1 MKVKLFKHIVTKD
14 DIKIEESLQQFKKP
28 SNIVSDNLNPIIFE
42 IKKILPTN
50 PYEIEDDEISLF
62 LNKKYK
68 RIANKFINIG
78 FINFSAREYS
88 NKLYTPQDIMDL
100 YTEMNQKLSGN
111 NSEKLDLNVLA
122 SNYIASLHPQNGTT
136 FRTLMV
142 SPDLNY
148 IVIFYNV
155 SKYKKFNEIIK
166 STNKFYVTYAS
177 LNEIRSAFKAYN
189 KTNESIEF
197 KRPDNIIG
205 DNFTYSYI
213 KDLVNNNVYTGAPIS
228 SKKAEKFLRQ
238 YKKNHLNH
246 HNNIVYKFD
255 EEFFDWTNNNHYTN
269 TSFYLSPYEIIE
281 DKLYVFIG
289 EFNKP
294 RSFNRSKAFIIY
306 DAEKNKIIET
316 PELKESSIEFK
327 RPNNIIDD
335 NLKIK
340 IIINDLISNGIYTD
354 AYVTDKTDDYLNKN
368 FSKYCQLINHI
379 ENDNDLLNLKKLLN
393 IKNFLSPFVYVINDY
408 LYVTSYLP
416 KKKRYCKYYRYVV
429 YDSYNKKLIYKN
441 FLNESTEFKRPENI
455 VKDNTF
461 YNKFIEKFG
470 PKNSLNHLKY
480 NFDESTKFLNEN
492 GFTNDYE
499 TFKEMSVFEPKN
511 IIQYIKIKYNI
522 NKFKHLSYSIKYNII
537 VLFTRKT
544 KLNDVQ
550 TIWFNID
557 SLINDYENFILNE
570 STEFKR
576 PDNIVKDN
584 TLIQNL
590 KNKNIWTGNIF
601 NGDTV
606 DYMKKTN
613 AKLYNTLNETDN
625 LIQSIRDKLQNII
638 QIKYSSITLST
649 YIYELIPNNLYLSYY
664 WDNEQGQ
671 WYIIV
676 YDVKNNKIVE

>member
-28 SNIVSDNLNPIIFE
+28 SNIVNDNLNPIIFE

-50 PYEIEDDEISLF
+50 PYEIKDNEISLF
-62 LNKKYK
+62 LNKDYK
-68 RIANKFINIG
+68 RISKKFINIG
-78 FINFSAREYS
+78 FINFSAREYL
-88 NKLYTPQDIMDL
+88 NKLYTPQYIMNL
-100 YTEMNQKLSGN
+100 YTEMNQKLSCN
-111 NSEKLDLNVLA
+111 KDLNVLA
-122 SNYIASLHPQNGTT
+122 SYYVASLHPHNGTT

-177 LNEIRSAFKAYN
+177 LNEICSAYKAYN

-197 KRPDNIIG
+197 KKPDNIID
-205 DNFTYSYI
+205 DNFTYSHI
-213 KDLVNNNVYTGAPIS
+213 KDLINNDVYTGAPIS

-238 YKKNHLNH
+238 YKKNYLNYFDS
-246 HNNIVYKFD
+246 IVSKFD
-255 EEFFDWTNNNHYTN
+255 EEFFDWANNNHYTN
-269 TSFYLSPYEIIE
+269 TSFYISPYEIIE
-281 DKLYVFIG
+281 DKLYVFIV
-289 EFNKP
+289 EFNKSK
-294 RSFNRSKAFIIY
+294 SFNKSSAFIIY
-306 DAEKNKIIET
+306 DAEKNKIIDN
-316 PELKESSIEFK
+316 PKLKESSIEFK
-327 RPNNIIDD
+327 RPNNII
-335 NLKIK
+335 
-340 IIINDLISNGIYTD
+340 
-354 AYVTDKTDDYLNKN
+354 
-368 FSKYCQLINHI
+368 
-379 ENDNDLLNLKKLLN
+379 
-393 IKNFLSPFVYVINDY
+393 
-408 LYVTSYLP
+408 
-416 KKKRYCKYYRYVV
+416 
-429 YDSYNKKLIYKN
+429 
-441 FLNESTEFKRPENI
+441 
-455 VKDNTF
+455 KDNTF

-480 NFDESTKFLNEN
+480 NFDDSIKFLNEN

-511 IIQYIKIKYNI
+511 IVQYIKIKYNI

-537 VLFTRKT
+537 ILFTRKN
-544 KLNDVQ
+544 KLNEEQ

-557 SLINDYENFILNE
+557 SLISDYKNFILNE

-590 KNKNIWTGNIF
+590 KNKNIWTGNVF

-606 DYMKKTN
+606 NYMKKIN
-613 AKLYNTLNETDN
+613 VKLFNTLNETNN
-625 LIQSIRDKLQNII
+625 LIQYIKDNLQDII
-638 QIKYSSITLST
+638 QIKYSGAILSE
-649 YIYELIPNNLYLSYY
+649 YIYELIPNCLYLSYY
-664 WDNEQGQ
+664 WNNEQRQ
-671 WYIIV
+671 WNIIV

>member
-14 DIKIEESLQQFKKP
+14 DIKIEESLQQFKRP

-50 PYEIEDDEISLF
+50 PYEIKDDEISLF
-62 LNKKYK
+62 LNKDYQ
-68 RIANKFINIG
+68 RISKKFINIG

-88 NKLYTPQDIMDL
+88 NKLYTPQDIMRL
-100 YTEMNQKLSGN
+100 YDEMNQKLSDN
-111 NSEKLDLNVLA
+111 NFEKLDLNISA
-122 SNYIASLHPQNGTT
+122 SYYIASLHPYNDTT

-148 IVIFYNV
+148 IVIFYNI

-177 LNEIRSAFKAYN
+177 LNEIRSALKAYN

-197 KRPDNIIG
+197 KKPDNIIS

-238 YKKNHLNH
+238 YKKIYLNH
-246 HNNIVYKFD
+246 HNRIVYKFD

-269 TSFYLSPYEIIE
+269 TSFYISPYEIIE
-281 DKLYVFIG
+281 DKLYVFVG
-289 EFNKP
+289 EFDKP
-294 RSFNRSKAFIIY
+294 RSFNRSRAFIIY
-306 DAEKNKIIET
+306 DAEKNKIINN
-316 PELKESSIEFK
+316 PKLKESSIEFK

-354 AYVTDKTDDYLNKN
+354 TYVTQEKDDYLNKN
-368 FSKYCQLINHI
+368 FSKYYQLIMPN
-379 ENDNDLLNLKKLLN
+379 ENDHLLDLKKLLN
-393 IKNFLSPFVYVINDY
+393 IRNNLSPFAYVIDNLY
-408 LYVTSYLP
+408 LTSYLP
-416 KKKRYCKYYRYVV
+416 RNKKYYRYIL

-441 FLNESTEFKRPENI
+441 FLNESTEFKRPNNI
-455 VKDNTF
+455 IKDNTF

-480 NFDESTKFLNEN
+480 NFDDSTKFLNEN

-511 IIQYIKIKYNI
+511 IVQYIKIKYNV
-522 NKFKHLSYSIKYNII
+522 NKFKYLSYSIKYNII
-537 VLFTRKT
+537 ILFTRKS
-544 KLNDVQ
+544 KLNEEQ

-557 SLINDYENFILNE
+557 SLISDYENFILNE

-576 PDNIVKDN
+576 PDNIIKDN

-601 NGDTV
+601 NGNTV

-671 WYIIV
+671 WNIIV